1 MEIIPLIK
9 LNKRKIIDEDESSSD
24 NIFEQIDEEQL
35 LYILDLDGIEKDK
48 PNLCTY
54 QKLSKSYE
62 LWIDNGPRNLGD
74 VVDAFM
80 AGATRI
86 TIRKDLCLQLD
97 IPSIR
102 EITEN
107 KIYININLEDQKTH
121 VSEDMFYHEIDGL
134 VNFNDREKIRLDF
147 RYSDFLKQF
156 SIKNKIYSYESDPL
170 NVSYWKNYG
179 VEGLLVEIKK
189 LQEFKKY
196 AL

>member
-9 LNKRKIIDEDESSSD
+9 LKKRKIIDEDESSSD

-107 KIYININLEDQKTH
+107 KIYININLEDQKTQ

-134 VNFNDREKIRLDF
+134 VNFNNREKIRLDF
-147 RYSDFLKQF
+147 RYSEFLKQF

-170 NVSYWKNYG
+170 TVSYWKNYG

>member
-9 LNKRKIIDEDESSSD
+9 LKKRKIIDEDESSSD

-107 KIYININLEDQKTH
+107 KIYININLEDQKTQ

-134 VNFNDREKIRLDF
+134 VNFNNREKIRLDF
-147 RYSDFLKQF
+147 RYSELLKQF

-179 VEGLLVEIKK
+179 MEGLLVEIKK

>member
-147 RYSDFLKQF
+147 RYSEFLKRF

>member
-9 LNKRKIIDEDESSSD
+9 LKKRKIIDTNSSLTD
-24 NIFEQIDEEQL
+24 NILEQIDEEQVI
-35 LYILDLDGIEKDK
+35 YILDIDGIEKDK

-54 QKLSKSYE
+54 QRLSKSHA
-62 LWIDNGPRNLGD
+62 LWVDNGPRNLGD

-86 TIRKDLCLQLD
+86 TIRKDLCLRLN

-107 KIYININLEDQKTH
+107 KIYININLENQKTYIP
-121 VSEDMFYHEIDGL
+121 EDLFYHEADGL
-134 VNFNDREKIRLDF
+134 VNFNNREKIRLDF

-156 SIKNKIYSYESDPL
+156 ITKNKIYSYES
-170 NVSYWKNYG
+170 NSRNIFYWKNYG
-179 VEGLLVEIKK
+179 MDGLLVEIKK
-189 LQEFKKY
+189 LQEFKKND
-196 AL
+196 L

>member
-9 LNKRKIIDEDESSSD
+9 LKKRKIIDEDESSSD

-35 LYILDLDGIEKDK
+35 LYVLDLDGIEKDK

-107 KIYININLEDQKTH
+107 KIYININLEDQKTQ

-134 VNFNDREKIRLDF
+134 VNFNNREKIRLDF
-147 RYSDFLKQF
+147 RYSELLKQF

-179 VEGLLVEIKK
+179 MEGLLVEIKK

>member
-9 LNKRKIIDEDESSSD
+9 LKKRKIIDEDESSSD

-86 TIRKDLCLQLD
+86 TIRGDLCLQLD

-134 VNFNDREKIRLDF
+134 VNFNNREKIRTDF
-147 RYSDFLKQF
+147 RYNDFLKQF

-170 NVSYWKNYG
+170 NVSYWKNYNM
-179 VEGLLVEIKK
+179 EGLLVEIKK
-189 LQEFKKY
+189 LPEFKKY

>member
-9 LNKRKIIDEDESSSD
+9 LKKRKIIDEDESSSD

-121 VSEDMFYHEIDGL
+121 ASEDMFYHEIDGL
-134 VNFNDREKIRLDF
+134 VNFNNREKIRTDF
-147 RYSDFLKQF
+147 RYNDFLKQF

-179 VEGLLVEIKK
+179 MEGLLVEIKK

>member
-9 LNKRKIIDEDESSSD
+9 LKKRKIIDEDESSSD

-102 EITEN
+102 ELTEN

-156 SIKNKIYSYESDPL
+156 SIKNKIYSYELDPL

-179 VEGLLVEIKK
+179 MEGLLVEIKK